1 MLWDDFVNYFGMVD
15 ICKIDDNANYVVVEA
30 DFNKKNGQMFEF
42 ETNGGTSTVA
52 VSQ

>member
-15 ICKIDDNANYVVVEA
+15 ICKIDDNANYLDVEA

-42 ETNGGTSTVA
+42 ETNGGTATVGL
-52 VSQ
+52 SQ